1 FLADCL
7 CANFPESEYRVAQ
20 FNTRFKKITF
30 PGDVL
35 TATGEIKQVQS
46 DGSVSVS
53 LWTENQKGEVTA
65 QGEALVKLLTK

>member
-1 FLADCL
+1 
-7 CANFPESEYRVAQ
+7 